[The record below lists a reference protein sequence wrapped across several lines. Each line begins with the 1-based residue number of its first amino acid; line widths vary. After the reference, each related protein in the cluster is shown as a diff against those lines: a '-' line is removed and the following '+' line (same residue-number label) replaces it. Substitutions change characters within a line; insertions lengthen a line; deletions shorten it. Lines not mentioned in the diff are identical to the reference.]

1 MASAEVS
8 GFRRRKVAP
17 GLAGILVATIG
28 LLTAL
33 LFLMSAPVARAD
45 SPVLTVSSGTT
56 NPGGTVMITG
66 TGWAPATHYNLYVYG
81 QAKCKP
87 NPTCAPP
94 SGQKPINS
102 APVPINKDGTLREF
116 DFMFIKNASITTYV
130 FTVVADYPTDMP
142 YMASVLVQVV
152 PAGTP
157 PSGTPVSSS
166 PSASPT
172 AAATNT
178 PAVTAS
184 TAANPGGG
192 NGNNQNNNQQQS
204 NGSGS
209 GLLIGVVGVLL
220 FLMIGVL
227 IALLIIL
234 PPKRRAIRAAYYGA
248 EGGSR
253 RDYAAQGAR
262 SRRTTGGYH
271 PVDPEMPWQGGVAQW
286 DDPPRGGRSSGPSG
300 RDRYSQRPP
309 PRRPTDRE
317 Y

>member
-45 SPVLTVSSGTT
+45 SPQITLSTSTT
-56 NPGGTVMITG
+56 NPGDDVNITG
-66 TGWAPATHYNLYVYG
+66 TGWAPAKHFNLYIYAQRACNG
-81 QAKCKP
+81 QP
-87 NPTCAPP
+87 VCAPP
-94 SGQKPINS
+94 AGQKPVNTN
-102 APVPINKDGTLREF
+102 PVPITSSGKLSFTLT
-116 DFMFIKNASITTYV
+116 ITTKAAAIIYV
-130 FTVVADYPTDMP
+130 ITVVADYPTDMP
-142 YMASVLVQVV
+142 YMASVPLQVV

-172 AAATNT
+172 VAATNT